1 MKALQQFRASVDEA
15 IQGVA
20 DAIRPQEHMAP
31 IEQDLA
37 AEQRRLQEVAER
49 YARQTG
55 ANPDVVARL
64 FTRWRFINDI
74 PQKEAIERAENG
86 DAGWTAYLQE
96 ALVEDRP

>member
-1 MKALQQFRASVDEA
+1 MKGLQQFRASLDEA

-20 DAIRPQEHMAP
+20 DVIRPQEHMAP

-37 AEQRRLQEVAER
+37 SEQRRLQEVAER

-55 ANPDVVARL
+55 AAPDVVARL

-74 PQKEAIERAENG
+74 PQKEALERAEHDN
-86 DAGWTAYLQE
+86 AGWTAYLQE
-96 ALVEDRP
+96 GLAEDSP